1 MFDDLQRIEERN
13 GLCYGPTA
21 NDHTTYVGSASNVH
35 MLFDIC
41 LWPVSIFAVHD
52 CLS

>member
-13 GLCYGPTA
+13 GLCYGRSAIDHA
-21 NDHTTYVGSASNVH
+21 NYVGSGSNVL
-35 MLFDIC
+35 MPFDIC

>member
-1 MFDDLQRIEERN
+1 
-13 GLCYGPTA
+13 
-21 NDHTTYVGSASNVH
+21 VH

-52 CLS
+52 CLSWLYKTT